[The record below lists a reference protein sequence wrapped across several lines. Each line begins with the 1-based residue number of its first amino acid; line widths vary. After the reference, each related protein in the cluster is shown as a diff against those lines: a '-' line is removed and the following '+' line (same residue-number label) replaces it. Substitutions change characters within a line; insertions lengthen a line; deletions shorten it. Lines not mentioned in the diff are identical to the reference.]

1 MAITGVNNYNS
12 VYENT
17 YASSRKEAAKKEET
31 KETAAAQKSTET
43 AKKNGKSNNATEYA
57 NGLAKLVP
65 SAEFRIGD
73 GFSTAKTGTTL
84 TVSPKLLEKMQNDPE
99 TEKEMKELI
108 KGVEAK
114 NKLAEKWNKMTGRTT
129 VFRHDWI
136 DANGQFHSFSQTIRK
151 DELNEKLRKE
161 AQENAE
167 KRIEKSRE
175 KVRENAEQL
184 AVKVSISREGIES
197 YRKQTRE
204 KGISGR
210 VVAKG
215 NKESVIR
222 QAKQAT
228 SALSANAYGGELAG
242 EMEKLKGQR
251 TGSAYA
257 IADQMEDSVRAYGN
271 LYDEIVQGY
280 QDGTRE
286 RYAEDGNSET
296 GFRKMTMEEELS
308 RLDRAFQ
315 KMADRADAKE
325 MIEGEFKRLR
335 TEGGKGL
342 STNASKKPQGT
353 DGDAPETA
361 GQKMKRLAQEWRD
374 AYKTSGSKES
384 GMEKVLSML
393 NGMFGIRKEA

>member
-1 MAITGVNNYNS
+1 MSVNIEGNVGQTS
-12 VYENT
+12 V
-17 YASSRKEAAKKEET
+17 ASGWYQNGRAVS
-31 KETAAAQKSTET
+31 AQ
-43 AKKNGKSNNATEYA
+43 
-57 NGLAKLVP
+57 
-65 SAEFRIGD
+65 
-73 GFSTAKTGTTL
+73 
-84 TVSPKLLEKMQNDPE
+84 
-99 TEKEMKELI
+99 EKEK
-108 KGVEAK
+108 
-114 NKLAEKWNKMTGRTT
+114 
-129 VFRHDWI
+129 
-136 DANGQFHSFSQTIRK
+136 DAPQPKADN
-151 DELNEKLRKE
+151 
-161 AQENAE
+161 
-167 KRIEKSRE
+167 
-175 KVRENAEQL
+175 
-184 AVKVSISREGIES
+184 AVKVSISQEGIES

-210 VVAKG
+210 VVVKG

-222 QAKQAT
+222 QAKQAA

-242 EMEKLKGQR
+242 EMEKLKGER
-251 TGSAYA
+251 TGSAYG
-257 IADQMEDSVRAYGN
+257 IVDEMEDSVRAYGN
-271 LYDEIVQGY
+271 LYDEIVRGY

-286 RYAEDGNSET
+286 RYVEDENSET

-308 RLDRAFQ
+308 GLDRAFQ

-384 GMEKVLSML
+384 GMETVLSML

>member
-1 MAITGVNNYNS
+1 MTITGVNNYNS

-17 YASSRKEAAKKEET
+17 YASSRKEAAKKEEI

-43 AKKNGKSNNATEYA
+43 AKKNSKSNNATEYA

-73 GFSTAKTGTTL
+73 GFSTAKTGITL

-136 DANGQFHSFSQTIRK
+136 DANGEFHSFSQTIRK

-184 AVKVSISREGIES
+184 NHRERGVGRLLQLS
-197 YRKQTRE
+197 HNC
-204 KGISGR
+204 GSPVDSG
-210 VVAKG
+210 ADLAYLP
-215 NKESVIR
+215 E
-222 QAKQAT
+222 
-228 SALSANAYGGELAG
+228 LSACAITHHGGFSTHPG
-242 EMEKLKGQR
+242 VGVR
-251 TGSAYA
+251 
-257 IADQMEDSVRAYGN
+257 SVFHRVSHAAA
-271 LYDEIVQGY
+271 QP
-280 QDGTRE
+280 
-286 RYAEDGNSET
+286 AWA
-296 GFRKMTMEEELS
+296 KKS
-308 RLDRAFQ
+308 R
-315 KMADRADAKE
+315 
-325 MIEGEFKRLR
+325 RLR
-335 TEGGKGL
+335 KANNLNSRHAEVE
-342 STNASKKPQGT
+342 P
-353 DGDAPETA
+353 DAC
-361 GQKMKRLAQEWRD
+361 
-374 AYKTSGSKES
+374 
-384 GMEKVLSML
+384 
-393 NGMFGIRKEA
+393 N

>member
-1 MAITGVNNYNS
+1 MSVNIEGNVGQTS
-12 VYENT
+12 A
-17 YASSRKEAAKKEET
+17 ASGWYQNGRAVS
-31 KETAAAQKSTET
+31 AQ
-43 AKKNGKSNNATEYA
+43 
-57 NGLAKLVP
+57 
-65 SAEFRIGD
+65 
-73 GFSTAKTGTTL
+73 
-84 TVSPKLLEKMQNDPE
+84 
-99 TEKEMKELI
+99 EKEK
-108 KGVEAK
+108 
-114 NKLAEKWNKMTGRTT
+114 
-129 VFRHDWI
+129 
-136 DANGQFHSFSQTIRK
+136 DAPQPKADN
-151 DELNEKLRKE
+151 
-161 AQENAE
+161 
-167 KRIEKSRE
+167 
-175 KVRENAEQL
+175 
-184 AVKVSISREGIES
+184 AVKVSISQEGIES

-228 SALSANAYGGELAG
+228 NALLANNYGNELAK
-242 EMEKLKGQR
+242 ETEKLKGQR
-251 TGSAYA
+251 TGGSSYSLSNRV
-257 IADQMEDSVRAYGN
+257 EDSVRAYGN

-280 QDGTRE
+280 QNGTRE
-286 RYAEDGNSET
+286 RYVEDENSET

-315 KMADRADAKE
+315 KMADRADARE

-353 DGDAPETA
+353 DENVPETA

-384 GMEKVLSML
+384 SMEKVLSML
-393 NGMFGIRKEA
+393 NDMFGIRKEA